1 MSLTPRRL
9 WVPVPPRHL
18 LPPSINIYVS
28 FIRDSKMPQTVL
40 MISENRQMSLGVVI
54 LPPAI
59 CVKSLC
65 ETPARRRQQ
74 SHLMREASRPA
85 GPPSPHP
92 PSHPTISGPAHE
104 RQLTFHGF
112 CCFLSRVQSK
122 PGLLGAKEAFAM
134 RGMCKLSPP
143 PTAKAACSLC
153 FTRRSDRL

>member
-1 MSLTPRRL
+1 MVSLTLRRP
-9 WVPVPPRHL
+9 WVLVPPRHL

-40 MISENRQMSLGVVI
+40 TISENRQMSLGVVI

-85 GPPSPHP
+85 GTPHP
-92 PSHPTISGPAHE
+92 PPSTVSGPAHE